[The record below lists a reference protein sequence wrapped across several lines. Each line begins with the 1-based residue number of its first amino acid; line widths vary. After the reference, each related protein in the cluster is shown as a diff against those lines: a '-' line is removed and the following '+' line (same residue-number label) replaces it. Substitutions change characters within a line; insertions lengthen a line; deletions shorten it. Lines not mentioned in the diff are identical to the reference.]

1 MRRDRHRACARC
13 SGSAVA
19 SLVVW
24 MSGERVGEWGT
35 LRGAGT
41 HFFRYEQS
49 WADAPHGRALS
60 LSLPVTADRELRGQT
75 VEYYFDNL
83 LPDSAEIRGRI
94 RTRFQAR
101 SSDAFDLL
109 TAIGRDCV
117 GAVQLLPPN
126 LEPLGWDR
134 IDAAP
139 LTEEGVERILRDVTT
154 ATPLGRGEADDFRI
168 SLAGAQETTALLH
181 MAGRWFRP
189 QRATPT
195 THILKLPLGIIGG
208 FRGDFSDS
216 VENEWLCAQVLREL
230 DLPAA
235 DAAIARFGEQR
246 ALVVTRFD
254 RRWIGVDA
262 ADVHKKRFKPQ
273 KGMWIARLP
282 QEDLCQA
289 MGLPHTLRYEADGGP
304 SISDALGLL
313 ANSEYPARDQASFVL
328 AQLAFWLLAATDGH
342 GKNFSLRQ
350 QAGGAYGLTPL
361 HDVLSAWPIIGQGK
375 NQLAI
380 EKAKLAMSLRA
391 RRAHYRL
398 NEITARH
405 GQELASR
412 TAVPHLWNR
421 MQSFVESAPAALE
434 RVEKRLPRA
443 FPERV
448 YATIHDGVLGQ
459 VQRFAQTDSGR

>member
-1 MRRDRHRACARC
+1 M
-13 SGSAVA
+13 VA
-19 SLVVW
+19 LLTVW
-24 MSGERVGEWGT
+24 MNGERVGKWGS

-41 HFFRYEQS
+41 PFFRYEES
-49 WADAPHGRALS
+49 WANAPQGRALS
-60 LSLPVTADRELRGQT
+60 LSLPVTADRQLRGQA

-83 LPDSAEIRGRI
+83 LPDSAEIRSRI
-94 RTRFQAR
+94 RTRFQTR

-134 IDAAP
+134 IDATP
-139 LTEEGVERILRDVTT
+139 LTEEEVEQILRDVTT
-154 ATPLGRGEADDFRI
+154 ATPLARDEAEDFRI
-168 SLAGAQETTALLH
+168 SLAGAQEKTALLH

-230 DLPAA
+230 ELPVA
-235 DAAIARFGEQR
+235 DTAIARFGEQR
-246 ALVVTRFD
+246 ALIVTRFD
-254 RRWIGVDA
+254 RRWIGVDPGE
-262 ADVHKKRFKPQ
+262 VQRTRFKPS
-273 KGMWIARLP
+273 KGTWIARLP

-313 ANSEYPARDQASFVL
+313 ANSEYRARDQASFVL

-342 GKNFSLRQ
+342 GKNFSLHQR
-350 QAGGAYGLTPL
+350 AGGAYGLTPL
-361 HDVLSAWPIIGQGK
+361 YDVLSAWPIIGHGK

-380 EKAKLAMSLRA
+380 EKAKLAMSLRG
-391 RRAHYRL
+391 RGAHYRL

-405 GQELASR
+405 WQELAGR
-412 TAVPHLWNR
+412 TGVPHLWNR

-434 RVEKRLPRA
+434 RVEGRLPRA

-448 YATIHDGVLGQ
+448 YATIRDGVRAQ
-459 VQRFAQTDSGR
+459 VQRFTKTMGG

>member
-1 MRRDRHRACARC
+1 MP
-13 SGSAVA
+13 
-19 SLVVW
+19 SLIVW
-24 MSGERVGEWGT
+24 MNGERVGEWGT
-35 LRGAGT
+35 LRGGGT
-41 HFFRYEQS
+41 PFFLYEES
-49 WADAPHGRALS
+49 WANSPRGRAVS
-60 LSLPVTADRELRGQT
+60 LSLPLTADREVRGPP

-83 LPDSAEIRGRI
+83 LPDSAEIRSRI
-94 RTRFQAR
+94 RTRFKTR

-109 TAIGRDCV
+109 MAIGRDCV

-126 LEPLGWDR
+126 EEPSGWDR
-134 IDAAP
+134 IDATP
-139 LTEEGVERILRDVTT
+139 LTENEVEQTLRDVTL
-154 ATPLGRGEADDFRI
+154 ATPLGRAEQDDFRI
-168 SLAGAQETTALLH
+168 SLAGAQEKTALLH
-181 MAGRWFRP
+181 MAGAWFRP
-189 QRATPT
+189 RNATPT

-230 DLPAA
+230 DLPVA

-246 ALVVTRFD
+246 ALAVTRFD
-254 RRWIGVDA
+254 RRWIGVDT
-262 ADVHKKRFKPQ
+262 ADVQKKRFKPRQ
-273 KGMWIARLP
+273 GTWIARLP

-313 ANSEYPARDQASFVL
+313 ANSEHPVMDQTNFAL

-342 GKNFSLRQ
+342 GKNFSLHHRT
-350 QAGGAYGLTPL
+350 GGTYGMTPL
-361 HDVLSAWPIIGQGK
+361 YDVLSAWPIIGHGK

-380 EKAKLAMSLRA
+380 EKAKLAMSLRG

-405 GQELASR
+405 WHELAER
-412 TAVPHLWNR
+412 TGVPGLWNR
-421 MQSFVESAPAALE
+421 MQAFVESAPAALA

-448 YATIHDGVLGQ
+448 YTAIRDGLRAQ
-459 VQRFAQTDSGR
+459 VQRFAQTTGG

>member
-1 MRRDRHRACARC
+1 MRRDRHLARARR
-13 SGSAVA
+13 SGSASVA

-24 MSGERVGEWGT
+24 MNGERVGEWGT

-328 AQLAFWLLAATDGH
+328 AQLAF
-342 GKNFSLRQ
+342 
-350 QAGGAYGLTPL
+350 
-361 HDVLSAWPIIGQGK
+361 
-375 NQLAI
+375 
-380 EKAKLAMSLRA
+380 
-391 RRAHYRL
+391 
-398 NEITARH
+398 
-405 GQELASR
+405 
-412 TAVPHLWNR
+412 
-421 MQSFVESAPAALE
+421 
-434 RVEKRLPRA
+434 
-443 FPERV
+443 
-448 YATIHDGVLGQ
+448 
-459 VQRFAQTDSGR
+459 

>member
-1 MRRDRHRACARC
+1 MN
-13 SGSAVA
+13 
-19 SLVVW
+19 
-24 MSGERVGEWGT
+24 GERVGEWGT

-41 HFFRYEQS
+41 PFFRYEES
-49 WADAPHGRALS
+49 WVNSPRGRALS
-60 LSLPVTADRELRGQT
+60 LSLPMTADREVRGPP

-83 LPDSAEIRGRI
+83 LPDSPAIRSRI
-94 RTRFQAR
+94 RTRFKTR

-126 LEPLGWDR
+126 DESIGWDR
-134 IDAAP
+134 VDATP
-139 LTEEGVERILRDVTT
+139 LTEEEVEQTLRDVTT
-154 ATPLGRGEADDFRI
+154 TTPLGRAEQDDFRI
-168 SLAGAQETTALLH
+168 SLAGAQEKTALLG
-181 MAGRWFRP
+181 MAGGWFRP
-189 QRATPT
+189 RHATPT

-216 VENEWLCAQVLREL
+216 VENEWLCAQILREL
-230 DLPAA
+230 DLPVA
-235 DAAIARFGEQR
+235 DAAIAHFGEQR

-254 RRWIGVDA
+254 RRWIGVDTA
-262 ADVHKKRFKPQ
+262 EVQKKRFKSGP
-273 KGMWIARLP
+273 GTWIARLP

-304 SISDALGLL
+304 SISDALALL
-313 ANSEYPARDQASFVL
+313 ANSEHPVMDQTNFVL

-342 GKNFSLRQ
+342 GKNFSLHHRT
-350 QAGGAYGLTPL
+350 GGTYGMTPL
-361 HDVLSAWPIIGQGK
+361 YDVLSAWPIIGHGK

-380 EKAKLAMSLRA
+380 EKAKLAMSLRG

-405 GQELASR
+405 WQELAGR
-412 TAVPHLWNR
+412 TAVPDLWNR

-434 RVEKRLPRA
+434 RVEKRLPPA

-448 YATIHDGVLGQ
+448 YTTIREGVRTQ
-459 VQRFAQTDSGR
+459 VRRFAQTIPGG